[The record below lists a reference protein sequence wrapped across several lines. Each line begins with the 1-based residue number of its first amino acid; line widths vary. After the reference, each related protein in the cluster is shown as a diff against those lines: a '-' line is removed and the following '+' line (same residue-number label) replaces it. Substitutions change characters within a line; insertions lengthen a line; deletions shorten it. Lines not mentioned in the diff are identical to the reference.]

1 MENACAT
8 ASGPVEQIS
17 GTDRWNKF
25 LEALVEQGFLEQFS
39 RRRFWN
45 KFFNEDLRKNEH
57 LFHVVSNL
65 FHQKFVPVVT
75 ENDARKFVPR

>member
-25 LEALVEQGFLEQFS
+25 LEAMVEQGFLEHIFW
-39 RRRFWN
+39 RRFWN
-45 KFFNEDLRKNEH
+45 KFFNEDLRKNEN
-57 LFHVVSNL
+57 LFHVDRNL